1 MEKKMKTVQ
10 MTITGVSA
18 ILMHNPESMRGGGE
32 ELQRGGKK
40 IPPPIDEARASL
52 YIAPNGQ
59 LKINSECFREA
70 GLIATTD
77 IRDPTRKGR
86 STMTKRFAA
95 SVFLSTEYCLLY
107 RADGNHAPIMSK
119 PEPKN
124 LEDTSGEWTIYRR
137 RVVVQKQG
145 ILRSRAKI
153 ENWCCP
159 LEFEYDPETIDENL
173 ILAVIQQS
181 GKFPGVLDYRVGKK
195 GPFGRYTAEFSDG
208 VDFAATKKGKR
219 K

>member
-1 MEKKMKTVQ
+1 MQVVKML
-10 MTITGVSA
+10 ITGVSG
-18 ILMHNPESMRGGGE
+18 ILMHNPVAMKRGGE

-40 IPPPIDEARASL
+40 IPPPLDEARVSL
-52 YIAPNGQ
+52 YALPSGHLYI
-59 LKINSECFREA
+59 KTDCFREA
-70 GLIATTD
+70 GIIASSD

-86 STMTKRFAA
+86 STMTRRFAA
-95 SVFLSTEYCLLY
+95 SVFLSTEHCLLF
-107 RADGNHAPIMSK
+107 RADGNHAPIMNK
-119 PEPKN
+119 PEPKTP
-124 LEDTSGEWTIYRR
+124 EDMSGEWTVDTR

-159 LEFEYDPETIDENL
+159 LEFEYDEDTIDDNL

-195 GPFGRYTAEFSDG
+195 GPFGRYTAAFSNGAEFTTT
-208 VDFAATKKGKR
+208 TKKGKR
-219 K
+219 R